1 MTRFIAY
8 INTRRPEAIQHGKDL
23 IDWLE
28 DANHECLLHYES
40 AEAIDRPD
48 LAIEESEIN
57 SHFKLA
63 IALGGDGSVLRTV
76 SAVGEHQIPVLG
88 INFGRMGYLSEV
100 EPEMSRQRISQFLDG
115 DYEIQSRMRLE
126 VHAQG
131 KSSPMFGL
139 NEVVVEKIDPG
150 RTVRLSLE
158 INGDFFTSYAT
169 DALIVATPTGSTAY
183 SMSAR
188 GPIVDPMHQALLL
201 TPVAPHSLFDRALVL
216 SRDDKLKI
224 SVLPDCEAS
233 FAVDGNVIEQLE
245 IGEEIRCAAARHPA
259 QLVSFGGSN
268 FHRALK
274 EKFGLSDR

>member
-1 MTRFIAY
+1 MTRFITY
-8 INTRRPEAIQHGKDL
+8 INTRRPEALQHAKEL

-28 DANHECLLHYES
+28 GSGHECLMHYES
-40 AEAIDRPD
+40 AEAINRPN
-48 LAIEESEIN
+48 LAIDESDID
-57 SHFKLA
+57 SSIKLA

-76 SAVGEHQIPVLG
+76 SAVGEHSIPVLG

-100 EPEMSRQRISQFLDG
+100 EPEMSRQRITQFLEG

-131 KSSPMFGL
+131 EASPRFGL

-150 RTVRLSLE
+150 KTVRLSLE

-188 GPIVDPMHQALLL
+188 GPIIDPMHQALLL

-216 SRDDKLKI
+216 SPDDELRI

-233 FAVDGNVIEQLE
+233 FAVDGNVIERLQ
-245 IGEEIRCAAARHPA
+245 IGEDITCSAAKHPA